1 MKLHNQKLFIII
13 IKHFILDFLKYLEYF
28 KNYKL
33 HKIFKTIVNR
43 ENIINS
49 STVEYVNKHENFKEC
64 EYYKN

>member
-28 KNYKL
+28 QNYKL

-49 STVEYVNKHENFKEC
+49 STVEYLNKHENFKEC